1 MNIPYFISEW
11 KKQSTKSS
19 QVFFFIVIFEK
30 ISNQYWFTDFLIKN
44 SVLSPTPERSDD
56 NDNPVTGDY
65 VDHHHHQEE
74 AGHLDKVEGDKVAT
88 THNDHEGAGREGWQ
102 QLAEI

>member
-1 MNIPYFISEW
+1 M
-11 KKQSTKSS
+11 
-19 QVFFFIVIFEK
+19 
-30 ISNQYWFTDFLIKN
+30 
-44 SVLSPTPERSDD
+44 
-56 NDNPVTGDY
+56 
-65 VDHHHHQEE
+65 DHHHHQEE

>member
-1 MNIPYFISEW
+1 MSLVANEN
-11 KKQSTKSS
+11 
-19 QVFFFIVIFEK
+19 VIFEK
-30 ISNQYWFTDFLIKN
+30 ISNQYWFTYFLKN

-56 NDNPVTGDY
+56 NDNPVIGNH

-74 AGHLDKVEGDKVAT
+74 AGYLDKVEGDKVAT